1 MSSKEERLKQ
11 ITDDILSHDGCD
23 YEPCVTSTRA
33 VPGEGNPDAEI
44 MLVGEAPGK
53 NEDILGRPFVGSAGK
68 LLDEL
73 IASIGLQRS
82 DVFICNVLK
91 HRPPGNR
98 DPLPDEVAHEWPW
111 LKAQVEVIRPKLI
124 VLLGRHA
131 MDRFLPDLKISRD
144 HGRGKR
150 YRGQV
155 YYPVYHPA
163 AALYHGSLKDT
174 LFADFAGI
182 PSLLKKIE
190 QVSGADRSEIQP
202 TGEAGEKT
210 APAVNDQET
219 TIKTGAP
226 PSLFP

>member
-1 MSSKEERLKQ
+1 MTNEQRLKE
-11 ITDDILSHDGCD
+11 ITDDILAHTACG
-23 YEPCVTSTRA
+23 YEVCESCTKP

-53 NEDILGRPFVGSAGK
+53 NEDLQGRPFVGTAGK

-73 IASIGLQRS
+73 IASIGMKRE

-111 LKAQVEVIRPKLI
+111 LKAQVEVIHPKLI

-131 MDRFLPDLKISRD
+131 MDRFLPDLKISLD

-163 AALYHGSLKDT
+163 AALYNGSLKDT
-174 LFADFAGI
+174 LFEDFAGI
-182 PSLLKKIE
+182 PSLLKKIDE
-190 QVSGADRSEIQP
+190 SPVARAEIQP

-210 APAVNDQET
+210 TPASNEQQASIQTET
-219 TIKTGAP
+219 QS
-226 PSLFP
+226 SLLP